1 MPTSKILVTGGT
13 GCIGSHTVI
22 QLLNYGFE
30 VVILDNLSNSKL
42 EVLNRIKTISNCDLK
57 FIDGDIRDEN
67 LLDSTFSN
75 ENIESVI
82 HFAGLKSVGE
92 SNQNPIKYYEN
103 NFLGTLTLVRA
114 MLKHRIK
121 KLVFS
126 SSATVYGQS
135 KEPKCKEDF
144 QLNPNNPYG
153 RTKQFIEELIRDLA
167 YSDNDFRY
175 GILRYFNPIGAHESG
190 ILGEDPTGIPNNL
203 LPFISQVAIGRREI
217 LSIWGNDY
225 PTVDGTGKRD
235 YIHVEDLAAGHIF
248 ALRALNN
255 GQDSFTVNLG
265 TGKSYSVLEVLEEFQ
280 RASGK
285 NIPYKFEPRRKG
297 DVADIFADANLAK
310 NLLGWS
316 AHFDLAKMCED
327 AWRWQK
333 LNPNGFDS

>member
-1 MPTSKILVTGGT
+1 MATSKILVTGGT
-13 GCIGSHTVI
+13 GFLGSHTVI
-22 QLLNYGFE
+22 QLLTNGFE
-30 VVILDNLSNSKL
+30 VVILDNLSNSKI
-42 EVLNRIKTISNCDLK
+42 EVLNRIKTISNCEFK
-57 FIDGDIRDEN
+57 FINGDICDKD
-67 LLDSTFSN
+67 LLDSIFSN

-103 NFLGTLTLVRA
+103 NFLGTLTLVNA
-114 MLKHRIK
+114 MLNHRIK

-135 KEPKCKEDF
+135 HEPKCKEDF
-144 QLNPNNPYG
+144 QLQPTNPYG
-153 RTKQFIEELIRDLA
+153 KTKQFIEEFIRDVA
-167 YSDNDFRY
+167 YSDNEFKF

-190 ILGEDPTGIPNNL
+190 NLGEDPNGIPNNL
-203 LPFISQVAIGRREI
+203 VPYIAQVAIGRRES

-248 ALRALNN
+248 ALQALNN

-265 TGKSYSVLEVLEEFQ
+265 TGKSYSVLEVVEEFQ

-285 NIPYKFEPRRKG
+285 TIPYKFEPRRKG
-297 DVADIFADANLAK
+297 DVADIFADVNLAK

-316 AHFDLAKMCED
+316 AQFDLAKMCED
-327 AWRWQK
+327 AWRWQES
-333 LNPNGFDS
+333 NPKGFDS